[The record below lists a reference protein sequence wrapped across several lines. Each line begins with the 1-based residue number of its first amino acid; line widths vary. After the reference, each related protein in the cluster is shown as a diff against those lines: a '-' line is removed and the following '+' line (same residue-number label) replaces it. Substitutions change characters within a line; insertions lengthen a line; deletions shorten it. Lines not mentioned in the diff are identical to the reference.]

1 MEVMLSILVG
11 AVMILVH
18 NLWKR
23 WSVAL
28 EDMKLPP
35 GPRKLPIIGNLHQL
49 NKGGELIHVALAKL
63 AQEHGKM
70 MTIWFG
76 GGQPSI
82 VVSHHEVAWEVLVSK
97 AADYS
102 SRTLPYM
109 SKFTSADWQTLAT
122 SNLGPFWQTLRKGL
136 QTTTLN
142 PHTISA
148 QVQLQEKDITS
159 MILSFK
165 EEACLNDGI
174 VEPLIPLRRTTVQL
188 IGRFCFG
195 PEFKNNEFVKEMDSV
210 IEDTIRLTGV
220 GRLIDIFEFIRYIPC
235 LNLPFK
241 EAYKVKQRIE
251 GLIRPYIDHHKSTK
265 SPCHSCYL
273 HFLLS
278 QDDFGEGVI
287 IFNLFELFLLSV
299 DSTSNATAWALAF
312 LIHDEKI
319 QQKVYEEVREIGHR
333 EIVTIEE
340 VSKLKY
346 VNAVVKE
353 TIRMKPIAPLAVPH
367 QAVRDSKLMGT
378 KVKKGTPVLVN
389 LYAMHYDPSVWVEP
403 SRFMPERFLV
413 GHPNNDNGSGGG
425 GGGEDHMGA
434 MERSLIPFGAG
445 RRICA
450 GMEVAKLQVA
460 LTVANLVNSFQWSS
474 VVEGQLPDL
483 TEDLTFILRMKT
495 PLAARIVPRH

>member
-1 MEVMLSILVG
+1 MEGSLWIILSILVG
-11 AVMILVH
+11 AVMILVQ

-23 WSVAL
+23 WSKTS
-28 EDMKLPP
+28 EDMILPP
-35 GPRKLPIIGNLHQL
+35 GPRKIPIIGNLYQL
-49 NKGGELIHVALAKL
+49 NRGGELIHVALAKL

-82 VVSHHEVAWEVLVSK
+82 VVSHHEVAWEVLVTK

-102 SRTLPYM
+102 SRTLPFM
-109 SKFTSADWQTLAT
+109 SRVTSADWHTLAT

-136 QTTTLN
+136 RSTTLN

-148 QVQLQEKDITS
+148 QVQLQEEDVTR

-165 EEACLNDGI
+165 EQACLNDG
-174 VEPLIPLRRTTVQL
+174 VVKPLIPLRRTTVQL

-195 PEFKNNEFVKEMDSV
+195 PEFKNDDDFVEEMDIV
-210 IEDTIRLTGV
+210 IEDVISLTGH
-220 GRLIDIFEFIRYIPC
+220 GRLIDIFEFTRYIPG

-241 EAYKVKQRIE
+241 QAYKVKQRIIE
-251 GLIRPYIDHHKSTK
+251 LIRPYIDYHKSSK
-265 SPCHSCYL
+265 SPCPNCYL

-278 QDDFGEGVI
+278 HDYDEEVI
-287 IFNLFELFLLSV
+287 TFNLFELFLLAV
-299 DSTSNATAWALAF
+299 DSTSNATAWALAY
-312 LIHDEKI
+312 LIHDQKI
-319 QQKVYEEVREIGHR
+319 QQKVYDEVSEFGRKEM
-333 EIVTIEE
+333 VTIEE

-353 TIRMKPIAPLAVPH
+353 IIRMKPIAPLAVPH
-367 QAVRDSKLMGT
+367 QADRDSKLMGIQ
-378 KVKKGTPVLVN
+378 VKKGTPVLVN
-389 LYAMHYDPSVWVEP
+389 LYAMHYDPSIWIEP

-413 GHPNNDNGSGGG
+413 GHPQNVHC
-425 GGGEDHMGA
+425 GEDHMA
-434 MERSLIPFGAG
+434 VMERSLIPFGAG

-450 GMEVAKLQVA
+450 GMDLAKLQVA
-460 LTVANLVNSFQWSS
+460 LTIANLVNSFQWSS
-474 VVEGQLPDL
+474 AVEGQLPDL

-495 PLAARIVPRH
+495 PLAARIIPR